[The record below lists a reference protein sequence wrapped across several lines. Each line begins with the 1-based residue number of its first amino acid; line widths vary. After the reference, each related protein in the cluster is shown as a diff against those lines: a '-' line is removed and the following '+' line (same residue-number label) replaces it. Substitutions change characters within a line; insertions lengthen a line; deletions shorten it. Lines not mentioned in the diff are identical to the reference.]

1 MVYTPLRGDWM
12 KMHIREFANLCSVS
26 VRTLHYYDEVGL
38 LKPAFVDKQNGYRYY
53 DETSLERMQEIL
65 FYRELDFSLH
75 KISEILSSENYDKSK
90 ALSAQKKLLTL
101 KKERLERLINAIDLA
116 EKGETIMTAF
126 DNTEF
131 ENLRANYES
140 EAKEKWGNTE
150 AYKEFEQRTAD
161 YTENTWKSAEGGM
174 DDILAKFAECK
185 ESGYSPDSKDAQ
197 ALVGKLQD
205 FITENFYTCT
215 YEILKGLG
223 AMYIADERF
232 KKNIDKLGSGT
243 AEFICKAIETY
254 TKQNT

>member
-1 MVYTPLRGDWM
+1 M

-90 ALSAQKKLLTL
+90 ALSAQKKLLTI

-150 AYKEFEQRTAD
+150 AYKEYQQKA
-161 YTENTWKSAEGGM
+161 ENTDFNNAEEG
-174 DDILAKFAECK
+174 LKEVFRKFADCK
-185 ESGYSPDSKDAQ
+185 AKGNAPDSKAAQ
-197 ALVGKLQD
+197 KLTKELQNL
-205 FITENFYTCT
+205 ITQNFYTCT
-215 YEILKGLG
+215 HGILKGLG
-223 AMYIADERF
+223 AMYTADERF
-232 KKNIDKLGSGT
+232 KENIDTNGSGT
-243 AEFICKAIETY
+243 AEFVSKAIEIY
-254 TKQNT
+254 TKD